1 MEREWNASLGWYEW
15 CTLIRQLSEWQERGK
30 RHTSSGMLARK
41 WNGSVC
47 SVLIQVCFRDL
58 QLEQTSSTGIHH
70 IYNKHKIVLRC
81 SAQTNQRSFSSH
93 VCIQWILRTWKNV
106 FVGKKLIP
114 PSYAGSFKNTRL
126 HQVIFKS
133 HCRHIFCFIDP
144 QIISVLSCKKF
155 RIFFSPDKHLNRSN
169 EYILTQRFQS
179 TWQSSPTFSHTL
191 DRSPRLCIT
200 TECGFKSSIRFI
212 TGRWKINYRN
222 SLRF

>member
-1 MEREWNASLGWYEW
+1 MEREWNASLGWYER
-15 CTLIRQLSEWQERGK
+15 CTLIRQLNEWQERGK
-30 RHTSSGMLARK
+30 RHSSSGMLTRK

-58 QLEQTSSTGIHH
+58 QLEQTSSIGVHH

-93 VCIQWILRTWKNV
+93 MCIQWILRTWKNV
-106 FVGKKLIP
+106 FVGEKLIP

-144 QIISVLSCKKF
+144 QIISVLSCKKV
-155 RIFFSPDKHLNRSN
+155 RIFFP
-169 EYILTQRFQS
+169 
-179 TWQSSPTFSHTL
+179 W
-191 DRSPRLCIT
+191 
-200 TECGFKSSIRFI
+200 
-212 TGRWKINYRN
+212 
-222 SLRF
+222 